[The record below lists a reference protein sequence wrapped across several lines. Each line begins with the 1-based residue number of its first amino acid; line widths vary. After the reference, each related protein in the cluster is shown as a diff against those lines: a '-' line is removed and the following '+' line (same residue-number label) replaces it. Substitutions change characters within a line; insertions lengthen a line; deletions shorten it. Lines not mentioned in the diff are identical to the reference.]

1 MKNECEKINTG
12 IGFITTVLFVLAKN
26 SSDCRKSAGQTLYL
40 ASNYFEWAIFTFLLS
55 SGLKKKNGS
64 EKEE

>member
-1 MKNECEKINTG
+1 MKNGCKKINTG
-12 IGFITTVLFVLAKN
+12 IGITTTVLFVLAKN
-26 SSDCRKSAGQTLYL
+26 SSDCTKSAGQTLYL
-40 ASNYFEWAIFTFLLS
+40 ASNHFEWAITTVLLS